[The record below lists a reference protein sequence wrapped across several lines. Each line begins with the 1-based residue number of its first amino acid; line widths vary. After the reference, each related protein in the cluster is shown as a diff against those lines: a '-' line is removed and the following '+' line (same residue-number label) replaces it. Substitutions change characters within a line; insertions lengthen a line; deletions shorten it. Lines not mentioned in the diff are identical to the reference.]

1 MALPSELRLSDPA
14 VLIATFFGTGA
25 LPKMPGTWGSLATLP
40 LGVLLLVLGG
50 PWAVA
55 VGAAVAFLIGWWATA
70 RVLEQVDS
78 GDPGY
83 IVIDE
88 VAGQLMVLAMV
99 PPDVVHVAFAFAIF
113 RAFDILKPWPIGWL
127 DRNIHG
133 ALGVMVDDIAAGA
146 LGALV
151 VGLGGLIIV
160 SYVL

>member
-83 IVIDE
+83 IVVDE